1 VRAFPA
7 GVELVGRQFRHQFVT
22 GYLCLCR
29 FLRCMNQL
37 GVHGLAIKI
46 NFVRTYDQL
55 SCVGL
60 DASVEHGVDKL
71 LLGFQQLLFFFSLGS
86 VACVKDIIDVV
97 STTLGDDRAVSVV
110 EMLVAV
116 QDWIGIGIA
125 TNALFEI
132 RDTVGSSD
140 TGTSPQR

>member
-1 VRAFPA
+1 
-7 GVELVGRQFRHQFVT
+7 
-22 GYLCLCR
+22 
-29 FLRCMNQL
+29 MNQL
-37 GVHGLAIKI
+37 GVYGLDIKI

-132 RDTVGSSD
+132 RDTVGCSN
-140 TGTSPQR
+140 TGTSSQR